1 MALAPS
7 VACPNRIAAAWLV
20 EPHIRQVGAGR
31 WHSAHLE
38 CLATNSVATAG
49 LSVGAIIGIVI
60 GALVVAVVLALS
72 GVVFARK
79 MKHVARR
86 SGDRNGAGVIGDVR
100 L

>member
-1 MALAPS
+1 VAL
-7 VACPNRIAAAWLV
+7 
-20 EPHIRQVGAGR
+20 
-31 WHSAHLE
+31 AHLE
-38 CLATNSVATAG
+38 CLVTNSVATAG
-49 LSVGAIIGIVI
+49 LSVGAIIGVVI
-60 GALVVAVVLALS
+60 CALVVVAVLAVG